1 MLRACRRAQNSCL
14 YVRSRADLLAALS
27 ITPSYLVN
35 PTSIS
40 GLVTDY
46 RDWQIPLGRRFRA
59 LKIWFVLRAYGVA
72 ALRDMVRA
80 HVRLGESFAGWVR
93 QRPDLFAL
101 LAGPAYALTVLT
113 CRAPEPGRDQ
123 MLSRGEDRR
132 GKGRTMEELN
142 NGVEETGNERAE
154 ARDAD
159 NAFTKMVYERV
170 NEQGEFFLTS
180 TVVCGVYAIR
190 VVSANEAA
198 EEKYVRGAFDA
209 LVSAAE
215 ALRGERVE
223 KR

>member
-1 MLRACRRAQNSCL
+1 M
-14 YVRSRADLLAALS
+14 RSRADLLAALS

-35 PTSIS
+35 PSSIS

-93 QRPDLFAL
+93 GRPDLFAL
-101 LAGPAYALTVLT
+101 LTAPAYALTVLT
-113 CRAPEPGRDQ
+113 CHAPPRQGKGPALHGREVDG
-123 MLSRGEDRR
+123 RGVE
-132 GKGRTMEELN
+132 GRTMEELN
-142 NGVEETGNERAE
+142 NGEEEIRKDDTEG
-154 ARDAD
+154 RDAD

-170 NEQGEFFLTS
+170 NEQGRFFLTS

-198 EEKYVRGAFDA
+198 EEKYVRGAFDT

-215 ALRGERVE
+215 TLRREMLE
-223 KR
+223 KS